1 MILSLCSFA
10 FGQVVLAA
18 TPAIS
23 IVSLDE
29 AYQGFQ
35 FPDLNVLIKDNDKVG
50 VLILKP
56 KN

>member
-1 MILSLCSFA
+1 VILSLCSFA